1 MYCVQLLFCL
11 LMIWQDMLRASCR
24 LESVEREMEAKTR
37 EMSEMPSPRHAEMS
51 TELESL
57 RRARDQLRV
66 ECTELQSRT
75 NDDLSDDESR
85 R

>member
-1 MYCVQLLFCL
+1 
-11 LMIWQDMLRASCR
+11 
-24 LESVEREMEAKTR
+24 MEAKAR

-51 TELESL
+51 SELEAL
-57 RRARDQLRV
+57 RQARDQLRI

-85 R
+85 RYSYTTALICSILLQSINRCY